1 MTRSQDLEPL
11 DELDDAVSVTASRA
25 EPRAAERRA
34 DIRARHPYALGGRS
48 LRSAARRVVSV
59 LSLLALD
66 AAGLA
71 LGVYLTL
78 AAREL
83 WVGNTPILWG
93 AIWQAFATVFPFLVL
108 VTVLVF
114 WQQGLYAQRE
124 SRAGFT
130 RLPPSLVVVALLTF
144 AFAAGTGHRFSTYL
158 LFPTAVAISTITI
171 GVLRSCYESLTAFIW
186 SQIGLRRKA
195 LLMGEAA
202 DMERLRAVLDT
213 ERGGIAYAI
222 VGYVGPGPGDGSLT
236 HLGGAAELDA
246 VLAGVE
252 VDELIVGDSDVTE
265 RQLLDIVAVAH
276 RRNVRVNVAPTTT
289 EMLARRAQYLPG
301 QAVPLF
307 ELRPPVFAGFD
318 WLLKRAFDLVV
329 GAGLIVIGLPV
340 WLLIA
345 LAIKLDSAGPA
356 LYRSRR
362 VGLGEAGFDM
372 FKFRTMRSDAA
383 ALQAELES
391 VNEAEGALFKIRD
404 DPRITRV
411 GRILRRYSL
420 DEIPNLI
427 NVLRGEMSLVGP
439 RPLPLRDY
447 ELLEDWHRKRYLVLP
462 GMTGLWQISG
472 RADLGFDELVRL
484 DFYYLDHWSVWL
496 DVQVLVRTIPAVIA
510 RRGAY

>member
-1 MTRSQDLEPL
+1 MTQTPDLEPL
-11 DELDDAVSVTASRA
+11 EKSRVR
-25 EPRAAERRA
+25 PRARPLGTLGSLRPAGA
-34 DIRARHPYALGGRS
+34 DIRASRPHALSRRP
-48 LRSAARRVVSV
+48 LRSFVRRLASVV
-59 LSLLALD
+59 SLLALD

-71 LGVYLTL
+71 FGVYLTL
-78 AAREL
+78 ALREL

-93 AIWQAFATVFPFLVL
+93 AIWQAFANVFPFLVL

-114 WQQGLYAQRE
+114 WQQGLYARRE
-124 SRAGFT
+124 RRPGFT
-130 RLPPSLVVVALLTF
+130 RIPPALVVVALLTL
-144 AFAAGTGHRFSTYL
+144 AFAVGTGHRFSTYL
-158 LFPTAVAISTITI
+158 LFPTAVAMSTITI
-171 GVLRSCYESLTAFIW
+171 GMLRSCYEAITSAIW
-186 SQIGLRRKA
+186 SQIGLRRRVV
-195 LLMGEAA
+195 LVGEAQ
-202 DMERLRAVLDT
+202 DVERLRAVIDT
-213 ERGGIAYAI
+213 QRRGIQYAI
-222 VGYVGPGPGDGSLT
+222 VGYVGAGTNDGPLP
-236 HLGGAAELDA
+236 HLGGPTELDSA
-246 VLAGVE
+246 LDSVDT
-252 VDELIVGDSDVTE
+252 DELIVGDADVTE

-276 RRNVRVNVAPTTT
+276 RRGVRVNVAPTTT
-289 EMLARRAQYLPG
+289 EMLARRAQYVPG

-318 WLLKRAFDLVV
+318 WLLKRSFDLLV
-329 GAGLIVIGLPV
+329 GAALVVIGLPL
-340 WLLIA
+340 WLIIA
-345 LAIKLDSAGPA
+345 AAVKLDSRGPA

-362 VGLGEAGFDM
+362 VGLGEDGFDM

-404 DPRITRV
+404 DPRVTRV
-411 GRILRRYSL
+411 GRVLRRYSL
-420 DEIPNLI
+420 DEIPNLL

-484 DFYYLDHWSVWL
+484 DFYYLDHWSIWL
-496 DVQVLVRTIPAVIA
+496 DIQVMLRTIPAVIA